1 MTNRTG
7 LFYPYLSEQDLNAW
21 YSEPL
26 SCAVL
31 PNLKVKAGQ
40 YGQVYHMDLKQALR
54 TLFKT
59 DAQMQPA
66 HAHQLIKSDGQTW
79 RLSVDQLKDVQVQI
93 DFIALDFDA
102 KQIDNPRE
110 KWAWSNDDFTA
121 CVVSWSSHPI
131 LGNSLTYKTKN
142 GLRCIIPLEAPFIL
156 DKDLKG
162 KDWEKVYEQILA
174 MLPKSS
180 YGAFDVSCD
189 TVVKTYRLPQVVRE
203 KEPLQ
208 SFFFV
213 PNKQYVHKFDRL
225 SLFSDISYITAQRQS
240 IRGVNNGLIEVFKA
254 SNLYLEP
261 MNKQI
266 NGQLVHRVQCPWH
279 TLHSSNEDKSTAS
292 VLFLGDNGWVFNC
305 MHASCKA
312 ERTKPNAL
320 RNRFPREW
328 GDFVQDG
335 FEFEYDSTDGQGI
348 IKNLVEVL
356 KSSKE
361 APFYQRGHD
370 IVRVKMNAEIDQ
382 EVMYIPSI
390 EEITGYILQFSKFYT
405 VKVNKEGM
413 TRNYVA
419 LQTNTIKTYYA
430 YIKDELPR
438 IEGITSLPP
447 INNAF
452 EPLQAH
458 KGFCEAQACFYAPV
472 KHFNSNS
479 LLNIPSSIKD
489 AKASALRLLDLFCD
503 FPFAQESYRLMA
515 LATLFT
521 AGFRKKIDAPAP
533 LFLVSAN
540 SKATG
545 KTTFIQTALAGVY
558 GIKHPSIIIPP
569 EKTEELEKRLDG
581 LLLSGEDYI
590 VIDNITNSLGTGG
603 LDAMLTSTVYKT
615 RRLGSS
621 EMTSVK
627 IKTFFAG
634 TANNAVLKADTD
646 RRVIT
651 VRLVSDLDNP
661 AERSDFKHKD
671 IVSYA
676 SQHTSSIWRDMLTI
690 QKSYQEHADI
700 EALSIEL
707 SSMGSFTEWA
717 DWVQYPVAWVGKLLG
732 FEKIDI
738 VEMSRSEIVSRENDD
753 LSNLFQSLY
762 VYQKEVGVG
771 QTWTSQDLLNALKN
785 KRQDDSHLEM
795 LQETLL
801 QGVTLN
807 IVNLGRKLMR
817 YKDKVCNG
825 YKLQFHRLRGGTSAF
840 SLVKVSPPRKE
851 TPPQE
856 FTQYTSPTIETQA
869 TPAPTPSNQ
878 ATKQENENVDP
889 LQALLS
895 NCGFKEDVDKKQSCN
910 FLQVNNVCGLSG
922 DACEAGFIYQIQE
935 PKQAPTQEE
944 TKETLF
950 DLPKV
955 DTLIAVFT
963 EPLKLRLS
971 ILLKELKKPA
981 EIVDILIKENFPVD
995 KNKWTSVKVNKAIEF
1010 FGLTKDKKSG
1020 AEMKLEK
1027 RGVYDHRWLPSF
1039 PTTRIS
1045 QETYL
1050 AQYSEGIPI
1059 GGVTCDASST
1069 KGSIKFD
1076 ASDLIKSILGVV
1088 SIKEAIGK
1096 ATTPE
1101 QREQASKEKYGDKE

>member
-26 SCAVL
+26 SCTVL

-131 LGNSLTYKTKN
+131 LGNSLTYKTKH

-361 APFYQRGHD
+361 SPFYQRGHD

-382 EVMYIPSI
+382 EVMYIPSV

-472 KHFNSNS
+472 KHFNSS
-479 LLNIPSSIKD
+479 ALLNIPSSIKD
-489 AKASALRLLDLFCD
+489 AKESAKRLLDLFCD

-621 EMTSVK
+621 EMASVK

-661 AERSDFKHKD
+661 SERSDFKHKD

-700 EALSIEL
+700 DALSIEL
-707 SSMGSFTEWA
+707 SSMGSFTEWS

-762 VYQKEVGVG
+762 AYQKEVGVG

-825 YKLQFHRLRGGTSAF
+825 YKLQFHRLRGNINAF

-851 TPPQE
+851 TPPQD
-856 FTQYTSPTIETQA
+856 FTQYTSPKIETQA
-869 TPAPTPSNQ
+869 ATPAPAPSNQ
-878 ATKQENENVDP
+878 AIKQENENVDP

-922 DACEAGFIYQIQE
+922 DACDAGFIYQIQE
-935 PKQAPTQEE
+935 PKQAPDQEE
-944 TKETLF
+944 PKALF

-955 DTLIAVFT
+955 DPLIAVFT

-971 ILLKELKKPA
+971 TLLKELKKPA
-981 EIVDILIKENFPVD
+981 EIVDILIKENFPID
-995 KNKWTSVKVNKAIEF
+995 KNKWTSAKVNKAIEF

-1020 AEMKLEK
+1020 AELKLEK

-1050 AQYSEGIPI
+1050 AQYSEGVPV

-1076 ASDLIKSILGVV
+1076 SNNLIKSVLGVS
-1088 SIKEAIGK
+1088 SIKDAIGK

-1101 QREQASKEKYGDKE
+1101 QREQAAKEKYGDKE